1 MCYYVRCVPCSH
13 KTGIYDKKVDFL
25 DLTLYKIYLLLP
37 TCIGQKSRCSPKCKK
52 IFFFLIRQIFI
63 RVLKKY
69 LHIADWNVR
78 NGYLVRGELWYGLP
92 PPLHPICMTRLLE
105 SLALA
110 KLVSF
115 TQFHFW
121 KDVMFHPF
129 LLGHFQGLPWPKIF
143 SNRITRWQRFLIS
156 THPSVPIIPAKW
168 HPAQGSWLKK
178 LMLPSQVNV
187 ALQQQHSVENHRKS
201 RIQHCE
207 RSELRLHFE
216 WTKVN

>member
-52 IFFFLIRQIFI
+52 IFFFLIRQIFN

-115 TQFHFW
+115 TQFHF
-121 KDVMFHPF
+121 FTPF
-129 LLGHFQGLPWPKIF
+129 YWDNFRVCRDQKSSQIELQGD
-143 SNRITRWQRFLIS
+143 ND
-156 THPSVPIIPAKW
+156 
-168 HPAQGSWLKK
+168 SWY
-178 LMLPSQVNV
+178 
-187 ALQQQHSVENHRKS
+187 R
-201 RIQHCE
+201 RIQVFQLSLQSGIQPKAVGW
-207 RSELRLHFE
+207 RSWCYHHR
-216 WTKVN
+216 